1 MNSKQI
7 YEAPETDEIRIKIER
22 DFLQASPINPGGD
35 VPDPGND
42 GND

>member
-7 YEAPETDEIRIKIER
+7 YDAPEAEVICFKIER
-22 DFLQASPINPGGD
+22 NLLQASPINPGGD
-35 VPDPGND
+35 VPGPGND